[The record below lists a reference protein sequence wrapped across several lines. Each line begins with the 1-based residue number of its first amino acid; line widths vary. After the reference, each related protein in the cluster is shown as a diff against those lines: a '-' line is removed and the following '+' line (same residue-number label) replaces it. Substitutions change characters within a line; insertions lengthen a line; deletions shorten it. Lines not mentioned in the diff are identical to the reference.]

1 MKKFFLYLITFLISF
16 STLACKKN
24 SEYIIADYDVYED
37 TEEEDVPLTESHN
50 KINVY
55 VCGAVITPGVY
66 KVDIEAI
73 KEDAINAAGGFAEG
87 ASQEYVN
94 LAKRITDGEQIYVP
108 YESELEDLPVYN
120 MQDSSSVSYSNGVY
134 SSDGRLNINKAS
146 KEDLMTLNGIGET
159 RAEAIIAYRDSHGLF
174 NSVDEIMNV
183 SGIKEGVYNN
193 IKDYITLN

>member
-55 VCGAVITPGVY
+55 VCGEVITPGVY

-94 LAKRITDGEQIYVP
+94 LAERITDGEQIYVP

>member
-73 KEDAINAAGGFAEG
+73 KED
-87 ASQEYVN
+87 
-94 LAKRITDGEQIYVP
+94 K
-108 YESELEDLPVYN
+108 
-120 MQDSSSVSYSNGVY
+120 
-134 SSDGRLNINKAS
+134 
-146 KEDLMTLNGIGET
+146 
-159 RAEAIIAYRDSHGLF
+159 SHCEEF
-174 NSVDEIMNV
+174 
-183 SGIKEGVYNN
+183 
-193 IKDYITLN
+193 